1 LNGGVFRKRS
11 LENSLTKTLIMS
23 KNLTLPFN
31 KVAIGV
37 LTFCCLLGFRAEAF
51 QKVYENAVNQGES
64 VGMSILA
71 AVDNPDETIVAG
83 TTTGNSYNKDLI
95 SLAKIDQSGNVLWS
109 YFYDS
114 PDAANIRCMAIEYGI
129 GGGYVITGYYEHI
142 NTGNFIGYVMELD
155 ASGGVLWRKNY
166 EGLSVGLTILKT
178 TNGSYLVGGLLSS
191 EITESSLGRAGALLK
206 LNPVGNVQWHRLMNS
221 SGLNNNPESD
231 FDFIETIVELD
242 NNEYFVAGG
251 VNAVYTDGLTSFQ
264 HITEKIFA
272 AKIDNSGNLL
282 WNSSFGNKLATPGT
296 DDYHGE
302 LQMAADAKY
311 DATTKTIYLLANNG
325 TKILGEAVQS
335 VYQMD
340 EATGSVST
348 VAEFKHPTVGIPPK
362 GSPEGFHCNQLRLDG
377 DDIWLYGYVS
387 LYVDEFN
394 CISSGIY
401 FPFQFRFDKNNPGTN
416 TFTVHKTNNHGY
428 PLAWNG
434 FLEVFNPNGV
444 GTGGESVPRV
454 HSPEMAIRREAD
466 GTEYHTLLGY
476 GPGVDFELY
485 DDYNGGP
492 ICNTDA
498 TDLATL
504 SPPSYKSISIEWSFA
519 PRIYDDFYSQRYSAN
534 LDDDDCMTFICLG
547 SQPVMSGIDA
557 LNSTEDVLEI
567 YPNPTSG
574 AFIVAYKEGI
584 SPDASIS
591 ITDLFGK
598 ELMRTKLKERNTID
612 LSGLSN
618 SPYLLKIY
626 NNGRYSYQTVVKQ

>member
-1 LNGGVFRKRS
+1 
-11 LENSLTKTLIMS
+11 MS

-37 LTFCCLLGFRAEAF
+37 LSICCLFGFRAEAF
-51 QKVYENAVNQGES
+51 QKVYENAINQGES
-64 VGMSILA
+64 VGMSIIA
-71 AVDNPDETIVAG
+71 AIDDPSETIIAG
-83 TTTGNSYNKDLI
+83 TTTGNTYNKDLI
-95 SLAKIDQSGNVLWS
+95 SLVKVDQFGNVLWS

-129 GGGYVITGYYEHI
+129 GGGYVLTGYYEHI
-142 NTGNFIGYVMELD
+142 NTGNYIGYVMELD

-178 TNGSYLVGGLLSS
+178 TNGSYLVGGLLSA

-206 LNPVGNVQWHRLMNS
+206 LNPMGNVQWHRLMNS
-221 SGLNNNPESD
+221 TGLSNNPESD

-242 NNEYFVAGG
+242 NNEYFVAGS
-251 VNAVYTDGLTSFQ
+251 VNAVYTNGITTNQ
-264 HITEKIFA
+264 EITEKIFA

-296 DDYHGE
+296 DDYHSE

-325 TKILGEAVQS
+325 TKVLGEAVQS
-335 VYQMD
+335 VFQMD
-340 EATGSVST
+340 EATGSVSS
-348 VAEFKHPTVGIPPK
+348 VAEFKHPSVGIPPK
-362 GSPEGFHCNQLRLDG
+362 GSPEGFHSNQLRLDG
-377 DDIWLYGYVS
+377 DDIWIYGYVS

-394 CISSGIY
+394 CLSSGIY
-401 FPFQFRFDKNNPGTN
+401 FPFQFKFDKANPGTN
-416 TFTVHKTNNHGY
+416 VFTTHKTNNHGY

-434 FLEVFNPNGV
+434 FLEVFNPNTV

-466 GTEYHTLLGY
+466 GVEYHTLQGY
-476 GPGVDFELY
+476 GPGVDVELY

-492 ICNTDA
+492 ICNTDV

-504 SPPSYKSISIEWSFA
+504 NPPSYKSISIEWSFA

-534 LDDDDCMTFICLG
+534 LTDDDCISFICLG
-547 SQPVMSGIDA
+547 SHPVIAGTDDLANAAAA
-557 LNSTEDVLEI
+557 LKV
-567 YPNPTSG
+567 YPNPSTG
-574 AFIVAYKEGI
+574 VFLATYTEAI
-584 SPDASIS
+584 SSDALIMV
-591 ITDLFGK
+591 TDLFGK
-598 ELMRTKLKERNTID
+598 VLISSQLKEQNTID
-612 LSGLSN
+612 LSELATST
-618 SPYLLKIY
+618 YLLKIY
-626 NNGRYSYQTVVKQ
+626 NKGEYSYQTIIKQ